1 MSCRLRPSAAPI
13 IERIEEGVAR
23 SRFVI
28 ADLSGWN
35 PNVVYEVGLA
45 IGISKPILLLC
56 DSKHFEERSVPFDF
70 APYPLIQYS
79 VYAFDDFHAKLKTR
93 IHQMKHGTEPP
104 Q

>member
-1 MSCRLRPSAAPI
+1 M
-13 IERIEEGVAR
+13 
-23 SRFVI
+23 I

-45 IGISKPILLLC
+45 VGISKPILLLC
-56 DSKHFEERSVPFDF
+56 DSKHFEERSIAFDF

-79 VYAFDDFHAKLKTR
+79 LWEYGDFRAILTTK
-93 IHQMKHGTEPP
+93 IHQIKYDTEPP